1 MQIILKECLYCDT
14 VSNQMHFTSDCCG
27 RGMCANCFDGTQGTD
42 DQLQVHYADNEDL
55 ETIKPEYL
63 EAHYL
68 CFDCADIWQLPTDN
82 K

>member
-1 MQIILKECLYCDT
+1 
-14 VSNQMHFTSDCCG
+14 
-27 RGMCANCFDGTQGTD
+27 MCANCFDGTQGTD